1 MNYGRLAVCIGIW
14 EMPRGF
20 TLLELMITVAVLSAL
35 LATAAPSFK
44 NVFETNKMQRLANE
58 LHGFVIEGKSEA
70 VLRRE
75 RLWAHIIMSGSSSS
89 DGNWRIDLTDNA
101 AEGAGTVLFSLSGK
115 PYDGIVVTPSYASD
129 QISFDDVHGRP
140 SSGNL
145 KFHPVDESSKAL
157 KLISHT
163 LSARVRV
170 CSDNSGTEYYGYST
184 CS

>member
-1 MNYGRLAVCIGIW
+1 
-14 EMPRGF
+14 MPRGF
-20 TLLELMITVAVLSAL
+20 TLLELLITIAVLSVL
-35 LATAAPSFK
+35 LTAAAPSFQ

-58 LHGFVIEGKSEA
+58 LHGFVIQGKSEA

-75 RLWAHIIMSGSSSS
+75 RLWAHLIMSGGSSS
-89 DGNWRIDLTDNA
+89 DGNWRIELADNSS
-101 AEGAGTVLFSLSGK
+101 EGAGTVLFSFSGA
-115 PYDGIVVTPSYASD
+115 PYKGIVVTPSYASD

-140 SSGNL
+140 SSGNIR
-145 KFHPVDESSKAL
+145 FYPVGESSKAL

-170 CSDNSGTEYYGYST
+170 CSDNNNTEFFGYST

>member
-1 MNYGRLAVCIGIW
+1 
-14 EMPRGF
+14 
-20 TLLELMITVAVLSAL
+20 
-35 LATAAPSFK
+35 
-44 NVFETNKMQRLANE
+44 
-58 LHGFVIEGKSEA
+58 
-70 VLRRE
+70 
-75 RLWAHIIMSGSSSS
+75 
-89 DGNWRIDLTDNA
+89 
-101 AEGAGTVLFSLSGK
+101 
-115 PYDGIVVTPSYASD
+115 
-129 QISFDDVHGRP
+129 RP